1 MDKNKR
7 DDIAAIFA
15 EDIATIEKYYT
26 PPSNKSKKA
35 TKAYMS
41 RRKLESY
48 LTARELRNFTSDYS
62 NDY

>member
-15 EDIATIEKYYT
+15 EDIANIEEYYT

-35 TKAYMS
+35 TRAYMY
-41 RRKLESY
+41 RRQLESY
-48 LTARELRNFTSDYS
+48 LAARDLRNTTSDYS
-62 NDY
+62 SDY